1 MAEHPH
7 RHKARLTSQH
17 EPHAANPHWP
27 HWGRDALDHG
37 HAIFAIAAHLRSMG
51 MEHWLD
57 RLTRWLSHYD
67 GFERYVEEGHDPCV
81 CVRDLLASHVTR
93 LRHLFTSEPAQSSG
107 GGPGRLLDTLVHDIL
122 QLDFIYY
129 RVYWGRGLVH
139 DRDARVWNPLRQ
151 PWMSFLDSGLPGQEL
166 ISWRAQLPPQPSLA
180 QHRAV
185 LMGGA

>member
-7 RHKARLTSQH
+7 RPKARLTSQH
-17 EPHAANPHWP
+17 EPHTANPHWP

-93 LRHLFTSEPAQSSG
+93 LRHLFTTATAP
-107 GGPGRLLDTLVHDIL
+107 
-122 QLDFIYY
+122 
-129 RVYWGRGLVH
+129 
-139 DRDARVWNPLRQ
+139 
-151 PWMSFLDSGLPGQEL
+151 
-166 ISWRAQLPPQPSLA
+166 
-180 QHRAV
+180 
-185 LMGGA
+185 GGAGVRVVILGRCFLCRRLPRRRVA